1 MKKIVSVLL
10 FALLYACDNRVY
22 LIEPYEEERED
33 IPEKTN
39 PPVIQVDTS
48 AVIITDTIQVSF

>member
-33 IPEKTN
+33 VPEKTN
-39 PPVIQVDTS
+39 PPVI
-48 AVIITDTIQVSF
+48 